1 MKREKSRKEELNGY
15 ISEFIVAV
23 RRKDGK
29 DFDPSS
35 LRGLT
40 CSFNRHL
47 KACKYRNI
55 IEDRKPAQ

>member
-29 DFDPSS
+29 DFEPSGPES
-35 LRGLT
+35 A
-40 CSFNRHL
+40 N
-47 KACKYRNI
+47 
-55 IEDRKPAQ
+55 